1 MNAMRKTMA
10 AILRLLIGLGL
21 IVFLFRVIGWE
32 SIRLAV
38 APARQHP
45 LWIVAA
51 IGLTGLALLMGVV
64 RWHAI
69 LRTLALPT
77 AFGRT
82 LRGYFV
88 GQFFNAFL
96 FGACGGDLA
105 RAVFA
110 AHDHPDRRAEAVT
123 SVFLDR
129 AIGLFVT
136 LLFGCGML
144 LARFPRVAGSAAARP
159 AIWLMAVFPLAA
171 AACIALFF
179 TRNLFERLPWL
190 RRLEERGRTGQLL
203 RRAYDAVFLFR
214 QNLRHLRWPA
224 ILSIANLLL
233 LAAATAV
240 LARALEMRLAF
251 LDLLV
256 VFPIA
261 TVLAAIP
268 LTPGSLGVRETLY
281 VQLLQPSGIAAG
293 PALMLSLLGYLA
305 GTFWSLTGAAPLLAP
320 RLRAAANRTAPA
332 QPTGRADVDGSRA

>member
-1 MNAMRKTMA
+1 MA
-10 AILRLLIGLGL
+10 GRFRWAPLLRLLLGL
-21 IVFLFRVIGWE
+21 ALIAFLIHTVGLDSFR
-32 SIRLAV
+32 SAL
-38 APARQHP
+38 APARAH
-45 LWIVAA
+45 LAWMAA
-51 IGLTGLALLMGVV
+51 ALALTFAALFAGVV
-64 RWHAI
+64 RWHVL
-69 LRTLALPT
+69 LRRMGLPT
-77 AFGRT
+77 PFSRT
-82 LRGYFV
+82 FRGYFI